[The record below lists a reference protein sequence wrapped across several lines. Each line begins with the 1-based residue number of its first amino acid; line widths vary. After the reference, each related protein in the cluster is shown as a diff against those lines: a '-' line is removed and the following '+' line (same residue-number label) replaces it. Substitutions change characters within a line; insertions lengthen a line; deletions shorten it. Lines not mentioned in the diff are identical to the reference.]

1 MKILVSPTSFKP
13 DSTGPAA
20 ELLRDFIARAGGEII
35 FNPQGRPL
43 SEDELI
49 PLLRGCSGFIAGLDC
64 ITKKVIDSCEDL
76 RVISRYGAGVD
87 RVDLD
92 AAQAKNIPVCN
103 TPGAN
108 AQAVADLAFAL
119 ILCAA
124 RKVPLLDRK
133 TREGEWPRSTGIEL
147 YGKTMGIL
155 GLGAVGKGVARRAQ
169 GFSMQV
175 LAYDPFINKQY
186 AAEHNIAVSG
196 FEEIIAG
203 ADVISLHLPLTGE
216 TRHIISGEVMGR
228 MKTGTILINTARGGL
243 IDEQAAYEHLKSGRL
258 GGLGL
263 DAYEE
268 EPPKASPLFELDNVV
283 LTPHTAAHTAEAT
296 ATMAIMAVRNLIDV
310 LSGRDCPFV
319 VNGAGK
325 TGCVC

>member
-13 DSTGPAA
+13 DSTGPAP
-20 ELLRDFIARAGGEII
+20 EMLHDFVSRAGGEIV
-35 FNPQGRPL
+35 FNPHGRPL
-43 SEDELI
+43 NEDELI
-49 PLLRGCSGFIAGLDC
+49 PLLAGCSGFIAGLDF
-64 ITKKVIDSCEDL
+64 ITKKVIDSCGDL
-76 RVISRYGAGVD
+76 RVISRYGAGLD

-92 AAQAKNIPVCN
+92 AAKVKNIPVCN

-124 RKVPLLDRK
+124 RKVPVLDRK
-133 TREGEWPRSTGIEL
+133 TREGQWPRSTGIEL
-147 YGKTMGIL
+147 YGKTIGIL
-155 GLGAVGKGVARRAQ
+155 GLGAVGKGVAQRAQ
-169 GFSMQV
+169 GFSMRV

-186 AAEHNIAVSG
+186 AAEYNIEVSS

-216 TRHIISGEVMGR
+216 TRYIISGEVIGR
-228 MKTGTILINTARGGL
+228 MKKGVILINTARGGL
-243 IDEQAAYEHLKSGRL
+243 IDERAAYEYLKSGHL

-296 ATMAIMAVRNLIDV
+296 ANMALMSVRNLIDV
-310 LSGRDCPFV
+310 LSGKDCPFV
-319 VNGAGK
+319 VNG
-325 TGCVC
+325 